1 MIDEPTPIPPS
12 REGLHRG
19 VHLQAAAEIED
30 KPERDALLASG
41 VLASIFM
48 TAVIYYLWNYRIPTH
63 YLDELFL
70 AFVFIVSLPWLR
82 LMMQALGNIE
92 RRGRRRDALVW
103 FLERSI
109 ERDIDGDG
117 IIGQPWPQ
125 HWLSDYYSELLTR
138 GVSTGKDQALAMGL
152 SYSQWS
158 AARDTLIATGLAVK
172 TGNKKGQKS
181 FILARLS
188 LAEIA
193 QRMPDTPPDVSPY
206 LIGIEGASKMPTVE
220 AIKKRV
226 RGA

>member
-19 VHLQAAAEIED
+19 VHLQAASEQEH
-30 KPERDALLASG
+30 PERDAAIASAILAS
-41 VLASIFM
+41 V
-48 TAVIYYLWNYRIPTH
+48 YLVVAAYIIWNRGILTRH
-63 YLDELFL
+63 VDELIL
-70 AFVFIVSLPWLR
+70 GMFIVAGIPWLR
-82 LMMQALGNIE
+82 LLLQALGNIE

-138 GVSTGKDQALAMGL
+138 GVSTGKNQALAMGL
-152 SYSQWS
+152 SYSQWQ
-158 AARDTLIATGLAVK
+158 AARDTLLATGLAVK
-172 TGNKKGQKS
+172 TGDKTGQKS

-193 QRMPDTPPDVSPY
+193 RRMPDTPPDVGPY
-206 LIGIEGASKMPTVE
+206 ITGGIENASKMPNMD
-220 AIKKRV
+220 AFKKRMKL
-226 RGA
+226 